1 MSSTF
6 LPITKK
12 EALERGWDQLDF
24 VYIIGDAYVDHPSF
38 GAAIISRLIESLGFS
53 IGIISQPVSDRD
65 YQEFGKPKY
74 AFLVTGG
81 NIDSMVATTPL
92 PNANAAMTL
101 IPLAAR
107 LADVLTAQ
115 PSFTPANCAS
125 FTPILPSLSAAW
137 RLLCAVSPITTTGM
151 MRFVRPF

>member
-53 IGIISQPVSDRD
+53 IGIISQPISDRD
-65 YQEFGKPKY
+65 YQEFGQTQICLSGHRRNTTRWLP
-74 AFLVTGG
+74 
-81 NIDSMVATTPL
+81 TTPL
-92 PNANAAMTL
+92 PNANAATTL
-101 IPLAAR
+101 IPPAAK

-137 RLLCAVSPITTTGM
+137 RLPCAVSPITTTGM
-151 MRFVRPF
+151 MRFARPS